1 MNFLAFGF
9 DERIMEGIEAMNFK
23 EATPIQEQV
32 IPEILKGS
40 DAIACAQTGTGKTAA
55 FLLPMLHKI
64 INGPQGDFI
73 KGLIIVPT
81 RELAIQIS
89 QQLEGFSYFAGVSS
103 LAVFGG
109 GDGNVY
115 ANEKRSMTNGVD
127 IVVCTPG
134 RMISHLNMGYVKL
147 DKLQFLV
154 LDEADRM
161 LDMGFF
167 DDIMK
172 IISYIRKQRQTLLF
186 SATMPPKIRELARKI
201 LQKPKEINIAT
212 AIPPEKIRQEAYVV
226 YENQKVPLTK
236 ELVLKDQSLKSI
248 IIFCDTKSMV
258 KQLSRELKKA
268 IKSVEEIH
276 SDLEQADRE
285 AVMNRFKSRQT
296 RVLVATDIISRGIDV
311 EDIDMIINFNVPQ
324 DEEDYVHRIGRTARA
339 QADGRACTF
348 IGEREQRRFAA
359 IERFLGREV
368 PKIDLP
374 EKVGKGP
381 GYNPEKHREERRWTD
396 RPQKKFHD
404 RRRDNPGKRSKG
416 FGAPSGNKPAR

>member
-1 MNFLAFGF
+1 MDFYSFGF
-9 DERIMEGIEAMNFK
+9 DERIIEGIEAMNYI
-23 EATPIQEQV
+23 TPTQIQELV
-32 IPEILKGS
+32 IPEIMLGN

-55 FLLPMLHKI
+55 FLLPMLQKI
-64 INGPQGDFI
+64 LTRPMGDHI

-89 QQLEGFSYFAGVSS
+89 QQLEGFSYFAGIGS

-109 GDGNVY
+109 GDGAVY
-115 ANEKRSMTNGVD
+115 ANEKRALSGGVD

-172 IISYIRKQRQTLLF
+172 IISYIPNKRQSLLF
-186 SATMPPKIRELARKI
+186 SATMPPRIRELARKI
-201 LQKPKEINIAT
+201 LQNPTEINIAAAT
-212 AIPPEKIRQEAYVV
+212 PPEKIKQEAYVV
-226 YENQKVPLTK
+226 YENQKLQLVK
-236 ELVLKDQSLKSI
+236 ELVLKDKSMKTI
-248 IIFCDTKSMV
+248 IVFCDTKSMV
-258 KQLSRELKKA
+258 KQLSRDLKRA

-276 SDLEQADRE
+276 SDLEQSERE
-285 AVMNRFKSRQT
+285 AAMNRFRSRQT

-311 EDIDMIINFNVPQ
+311 EDIDLVINFNVPQ
-324 DEEDYVHRIGRTARA
+324 DAEDYVHRIGRTARA
-339 QADGRACTF
+339 QADGKACTL

-359 IERFLGREV
+359 IERFLGKV
-368 PKIDLP
+368 I
-374 EKVGKGP
+374 EKVNLPQSIGSGP
-381 GYNPEKHREERRWTD
+381 EYNPEKRLAPGAHT
-396 RPQKKFHD
+396 PFHKKKFNNM
-404 RRRDNPGKRSKG
+404 RKQGRG
-416 FGAPSGNKPAR
+416 FKSRGDAAQTGNKPIE

>member
-1 MNFLAFGF
+1 LDFNAFGF
-9 DERIMEGIEAMNFK
+9 DERIMEGIDAMNFQ

-32 IPEILKGS
+32 IPEILEGS

-115 ANEKRSMTNGVD
+115 ANEKRSMSNGVD

-134 RMISHLNMGYVKL
+134 RMISHLNMGYVKM

-172 IISYIRKQRQTLLF
+172 IISFIPNKRQSLLF
-186 SATMPPKIRELARKI
+186 SATMPPRIREMARKI
-201 LQKPKEINIAT
+201 LHKPKEINIAT
-212 AIPPEKIRQEAYVV
+212 ATPPEKIRQEAYVV
-226 YENQKVPLTK
+226 YENQKVPLVK
-236 ELVLKDQSLKSI
+236 ELVLKDKSLKTI
-248 IIFCDTKSMV
+248 VIFCDTKSMV
-258 KQLSRELKKA
+258 KQLSRDLKKT
-268 IKSVEEIH
+268 IRFVEEIH
-276 SDLEQADRE
+276 SDLEQAERE

-311 EDIDMIINFNVPQ
+311 EDIDMVINFNVPQ

-339 QADGRACTF
+339 QADGKACTL

-374 EKVGKGP
+374 ENIGRGP
-381 GYNPEKHREERRWTD
+381 QYNPEKMPEYRSYGS
-396 RPQKKFHD
+396 RPQNKNNY
-404 RRRDNPGKRSKG
+404 RRKEGQRRKPQGPGAR
-416 FGAPSGNKPAR
+416 PSNKPTS

>member
-1 MNFLAFGF
+1 LDFNAFGF
-9 DERIMEGIEAMNFK
+9 DERIMEGIEAMNYK
-23 EATPIQEQV
+23 APTPIQEQV
-32 IPEILKGS
+32 IPAILAGK
-40 DAIACAQTGTGKTAA
+40 DLIACAQTGTGKTAA
-55 FLLPMLHKI
+55 FLLPMLHQI
-64 INGPQGDFI
+64 VTGPAGDHI
-73 KGLIIVPT
+73 KGFIIVPT
-81 RELAIQIS
+81 RELAIQIA
-89 QQLEGFSYFAGVSS
+89 QQLEGFSYFSNVSS
-103 LAVFGG
+103 LPVFGG

-115 ANEKRSMTNGVD
+115 ANEKRALSGGVD

-172 IISYIRKQRQTLLF
+172 IISYIPNKRQSLLF

-201 LQKPKEINIAT
+201 LFKPSEINIAT
-212 AIPPEKIRQEAYVV
+212 ATPPEKIRQEAYVV
-226 YENQKVPLTK
+226 YDNQKIPLVK
-236 ELVLKDQSLKSI
+236 ELVLKDKSLKTI
-248 IIFCDTKSMV
+248 IVFCDTKSMV
-258 KQLSRELKKA
+258 KQLSRDLKKA
-268 IKSVEEIH
+268 LGSVEEIH
-276 SDLEQADRE
+276 SDLEQAERE

-311 EDIDMIINFNVPQ
+311 EDIDMVINFNVPQ

-339 QADGRACTF
+339 QADGKACTL

-374 EKVGKGP
+374 ENIGKGP
-381 GYNPEKHREERRWTD
+381 QYNPEKMPEFRSYGS
-396 RPQKKFHD
+396 RPQKKFNH
-404 RRRDNPGKRSKG
+404 RRKEGQGRKSHGPGARPSNNP
-416 FGAPSGNKPAR
+416 

>member
-1 MNFLAFGF
+1 LDFNAFGF
-9 DERIMEGIEAMNFK
+9 DERIMEGIDAMNYK
-23 EATPIQEQV
+23 APTLIQEQV
-32 IPEILKGS
+32 IPAILAGK
-40 DAIACAQTGTGKTAA
+40 DLIACAQTGTGTTAA

-64 INGPQGDFI
+64 VTGSAGDHI
-73 KGLIIVPT
+73 KGFIIVPT
-81 RELAIQIS
+81 RELAIQIA
-89 QQLEGFSYFAGVSS
+89 QQLEGFSYFSNVSS
-103 LAVFGG
+103 LPVFGG

-115 ANEKRSMTNGVD
+115 ANEKRALSGGVD

-172 IISYIRKQRQTLLF
+172 IISYIPNKRQSLLF
-186 SATMPPKIRELARKI
+186 SATMPPKIRDLARKI
-201 LQKPKEINIAT
+201 LNKPGEINIAT
-212 AIPPEKIRQEAYVV
+212 ATPPEKIRQEAYVV
-226 YENQKVPLTK
+226 YDNQKIPLVK
-236 ELVLKDQSLKSI
+236 ELVLKDKSLKTI
-248 IIFCDTKSMV
+248 IVFCDTKSMV
-258 KQLSRELKKA
+258 KQLSRDLKKA
-268 IKSVEEIH
+268 LGSVEEIH
-276 SDLEQADRE
+276 SDLEQAERE

-311 EDIDMIINFNVPQ
+311 EDIDMVINFNVPQ

-339 QADGRACTF
+339 QADGKACTF

-374 EKVGKGP
+374 ENIGKGP
-381 GYNPEKHREERRWTD
+381 QYNPEKMPEYRSYGN
-396 RPQKKFHD
+396 RPQKKFNH
-404 RRRDNPGKRSKG
+404 RRKEGQGRKSHGPGARRSNNP
-416 FGAPSGNKPAR
+416 

>member
-1 MNFLAFGF
+1 MDFHAFGF

-32 IPEILKGS
+32 IPEIFKGS

-55 FLLPMLHKI
+55 FLLPMIHKI
-64 INGPQGDFI
+64 ITGPQGDFI

-115 ANEKRSMTNGVD
+115 ANEKRSMANGVD

-172 IISYIRKQRQTLLF
+172 IISYIHNKRQTLLF

-201 LQKPKEINIAT
+201 LAKPKEINIAT
-212 AIPPEKIRQEAYVV
+212 ATPPEKIRQEAYVV

-236 ELVLKDQSLKSI
+236 ELVLRDQSLKTI
-248 IIFCDTKSMV
+248 VIFCDTKSMV
-258 KQLSRELKKA
+258 KQLSRDLKKS
-268 IKSVEEIH
+268 IKFVEEIH
-276 SDLEQADRE
+276 SDLEQAERE

-311 EDIDMIINFNVPQ
+311 EDIDMVINFNVPQ

-339 QADGRACTF
+339 QADGKACTF
-348 IGEREQRRFAA
+348 ISEREQRRFAA

-368 PKIDLP
+368 PKMELP
-374 EKVGKGP
+374 EKIGKGP
-381 GYNPEKHREERRWTD
+381 DYDPEKHREERSWGG
-396 RPQKKFHD
+396 RPQSKFQN
-404 RRRDNPGKRSKG
+404 RRRDSRGKKNQGPGAR
-416 FGAPSGNKPAR
+416 PSNKPA